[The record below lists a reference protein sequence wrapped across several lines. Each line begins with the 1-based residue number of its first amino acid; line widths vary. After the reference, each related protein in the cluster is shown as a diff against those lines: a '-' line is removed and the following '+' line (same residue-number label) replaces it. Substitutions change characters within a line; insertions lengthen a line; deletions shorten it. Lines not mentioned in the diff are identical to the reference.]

1 MKSVSLGTQNKI
13 YLDDP
18 AITTTEFNIT
28 YKVIN
33 EVGTIAKDTNDADI
47 AGNAIFD
54 ETKLKYYAQFTLN
67 TTSKGK
73 YYRLTFAINDKDGN
87 FVQSDF
93 FLEDLIIEKQST
105 SVQLVPVSYFK
116 DYIIGGGLDDDA
128 KKRIA
133 DYPVD
138 AIQELLNSATAELE
152 SEVKMVFTKR
162 TIENEKHN
170 WYGESLRETWW
181 LIQTLQSPIVSL
193 ESYELWFAQKKIFS
207 VLDMN
212 NLYVHKIE
220 GRIQFVPAA
229 GQTFALMHYNSLEAT
244 LMSLTSFMPGTNY
257 VPDVFRVSYT
267 YGLDFMNLEEVEQT
281 EIRMAIARRAM
292 LNSIFL
298 INKDLMKGSES
309 QSADGVSYSF
319 SNNAKQWYDAEY
331 QYQQKWIWNIMRK
344 YNKLVDI
351 EMG

>member
-1 MKSVSLGTQNKI
+1 MKSVRLGSSNRI
-13 YLDDP
+13 YLDDST
-18 AITTTEFNIT
+18 INSSDFNIT
-28 YKVIN
+28 YRVVN
-33 EVGTIAKDTNDADI
+33 EMGTLAKDINNADI
-47 AGNAIFD
+47 SGTAVFD
-54 ETKLKYYAQFTLN
+54 DKQLKYYAEFSLATD
-67 TTSKGK
+67 SKGK
-73 YYRLTFAINDKDGN
+73 YYRLTFGINDKDGN
-87 FVQSDF
+87 FIQSDNY
-93 FLEDLIIEKQST
+93 LVDLIIDKQSST
-105 SVQLVPVSYFK
+105 VQLVPVQYFK
-116 DYIIGGGLDDDA
+116 DYIIGGGLDEDA

-133 DYPVD
+133 DYPTD

-152 SEVKMVFTKR
+152 SETKLVFTKR
-162 TIENEKHN
+162 TIQNEKHN

-181 LIQTLQSPIVSL
+181 LIKTLESPIISV
-193 ESYELWFAQKKIFS
+193 ESYELWFAQKKIFEIP
-207 VLDMN
+207 DTN
-212 NLYVHKIE
+212 NLYIHPIQ
-220 GRIQFVPAA
+220 GTIQFVPAS
-229 GQTFALMHYNSLEAT
+229 GQTFALIHYNSLEAT
-244 LMSLTSFMPGTNY
+244 LMSMTSFMPGSTY

-267 YGLDFMNLEEVEQT
+267 YGLDYINLNETEQT

-351 EMG
+351 EIG